1 MKKQM
6 LFIRLYP
13 GAVPAGTMLWLRDY
27 GLVASHSHVWA
38 QCDGRE
44 LSIAQYPD
52 LFERI
57 GHMYGKEPEKIH
69 VRQQA
74 PLWKRL
80 FGIQTHVVEV
90 PNPRYRPGVFRL
102 PDIRNGAL
110 PLACQN
116 GSESNG
122 N

>member
-1 MKKQM
+1 MKEQM

-27 GLVASHSHVWA
+27 GLVASQSHVWA

-57 GHMYGKEPEKIH
+57 GHDYGREPETIH
-69 VRQQA
+69 IRQQA
-74 PLWKRL
+74 PLWKRV
-80 FGIQTHVVEV
+80 FGVQTHIVEV

-102 PDIRNGAL
+102 PDVRNGAL
-110 PLACQN
+110 PLA
-116 GSESNG
+116 SHIKALRNG